1 MRRLIGLLFFSSIL
15 LAQEDET
22 IDPPTSFAREILQ
35 PLGMPVVAVYHEIKE
50 SPFLNM
56 SRSEASGLEAIGD
69 FFLTPSRYLFG
80 GKTVNVKSGQ
90 CEKRCSFDY
99 NNLDWLKTS
108 FSLITLPICELLGCT
123 LKGAAL
129 LSKETREHYKVI
141 YDTMEAVQP
150 VSYLEDYKKQGVE
163 NFHSDEVSISQ
174 KLARP
179 STLPEK
185 HLIELQ
191 AFKQVAELFDKHGI
205 IYWLDCGSSLGAFR
219 YGGMIPWDDDIDISI
234 LSADHENV
242 KRLLNTLDPEEF
254 QTQDWS
260 SYRYPGTFI
269 KLYIKKTK
277 TLIDIYHYNLHAE
290 TKTATYFY
298 TYKDSAIPEK
308 WKKFELVMTKPIP
321 YEVMFPLKKANFDG
335 IQTWV
340 PNQLEA
346 FLHFKYGENLTPTML
361 WDEVT
366 QSYRKVKDHPYWS
379 LFK

>member
-1 MRRLIGLLFFSSIL
+1 MRCLIGLMFFSSVL

-22 IDPPTSFAREILQ
+22 VDPPTSFAREVLQ

-56 SRSEASGLEAIGD
+56 TRREASGLEAIGD

-80 GKTVNVKSGQ
+80 GKTIKIESGS
-90 CEKRCSFDY
+90 CEKTTSFDY
-99 NNLDWLKTS
+99 DNLDWLKTS

-123 LKGAAL
+123 FKGAAL
-129 LSKETREHYKVI
+129 LSKETREHYQVI
-141 YDTMEAVQP
+141 YDTIESRQVI
-150 VSYLEDYKKQGVE
+150 SHLETYNQQGVT
-163 NFHSDEVSISQ
+163 NFHSNELAVCQ

-185 HLIELQ
+185 HLIELRV
-191 AFKQVAELFDKHGI
+191 FKQIAELFDKNGI
-205 IYWLDCGSSLGAFR
+205 IYWLDCGSSLGAYR

-242 KRLLNTLDPEEF
+242 KRLLNTLDPEEL
-254 QTQDWS
+254 QVQDWS

-277 TLIDIYHYNLHAE
+277 TLIDIYHYNLNPE
-290 TKTATYFY
+290 TKTASYFY
-298 TYKDSAIPEK
+298 TYKDSSIPEK

-321 YEVMFPLKKANFDG
+321 YDVMFPLKKVDFDG
-335 IQTWV
+335 IKTWV

-346 FLHFKYGENLTPTML
+346 FLHFKYGSNLTPTMV
-361 WDEVT
+361 WDEAT